1 MSRRLDS
8 RKINRRDVLRHGAGL
23 IGGAA
28 LAGMAP
34 RAFAQDTARI
44 RFGGYVESQEQL
56 TQTLA
61 TLKAYTDRNPG
72 VEIVPEFTNFGAFTD
87 KLATEAAG
95 GNAPDMFSVNVDL
108 LGEYARR
115 GVLAPLNGYIPKP
128 LDLSDYVDGAIK
140 AGTLGGQLYAIPN
153 DCIAPAI
160 TVKTAV
166 FEETGVPLPD
176 QMWTW
181 EQLAETAVAITKA
194 KGKRFWGLEDAGSNY
209 IPCDVF
215 LRGMGKSMF
224 TPERQFNF
232 SREDLT
238 EWFAYWAR
246 LRDAGG
252 IPPGEVQA
260 LANGDDPALTGLING
275 RAAMFASLT
284 DSFVGL
290 QALTEDDLV
299 LHMLPNGFQGG
310 TLQQHHYTYAGNS
323 TGLWTKS
330 PHKDRIVDVIRF
342 MHFEPAGI
350 ELYYRGSGMVPASKA
365 GRAALANEGTDS
377 DRKIIAY
384 IDLLQQNPAPPRYP
398 GITGMSGML
407 RRANEAVAFGKMK
420 PQEAADQFIGEAKAR
435 L

>member
-1 MSRRLDS
+1 MARMV
-8 RKINRRDVLRHGAGL
+8 NRRDVLMR
-23 IGGAA
+23 GGAA
-28 LAGMAP
+28 MGGLALAGLLP
-34 RAFAQDTARI
+34 RAGALAQAPARI

-115 GVLAPLNGYIPKP
+115 GVLDPLNAYIPNP
-128 LDLSDYVDGAIK
+128 LNLSDYVDGAIK
-140 AGTLGGQLYAIPN
+140 AGTLGGKLYAIPN

-160 TVKTAV
+160 TVKASIFTDA
-166 FEETGVPLPD
+166 GIPLPD

-181 EQLAETAVAITKA
+181 EQLAETAVALTKA
-194 KGKRFWGLEDAGSNY
+194 RGPRFWGLEDAGSNY

-224 TPERQFNF
+224 TPERQFGF
-232 SREDLT
+232 AREDLA

-252 IPPGEVQA
+252 IPPGDVQA
-260 LANGDDPALTGLING
+260 LSTGDDPSLTGLIAG
-275 RAAMFASLT
+275 RAAMFISLT

-290 QALTEDDLV
+290 QALTTDPLT
-299 LHMLPNGFQGG
+299 LHMLPNGFKGG
-310 TLQQHHYTYAGNS
+310 SLGQHHYTYAGNS
-323 TGLWTKS
+323 TGIWSKS
-330 PHKDRIVDVIRF
+330 PHKDRIIDIIRF
-342 MHFEPAGI
+342 IHFEPEGI

-365 GRAALANEGTDS
+365 GRAALATEGTDA
-377 DRKIIAY
+377 DRTIIAY

>member
-1 MSRRLDS
+1 MARMV
-8 RKINRRDVLRHGAGL
+8 NRRDVLLG
-23 IGGAA
+23 GGAA
-28 LAGMAP
+28 MGGLALAGLLP
-34 RAFAQDTARI
+34 RAGALAQAPARI

-115 GVLAPLNGYIPKP
+115 GVLDPLNAYIPNP
-128 LDLSDYVDGAIK
+128 LNLSDYVDGAIK
-140 AGTLGGQLYAIPN
+140 AGTLGGKLYAIPN

-160 TVKTAV
+160 TVKSSIFTDM
-166 FEETGVPLPD
+166 GVPLPD

-181 EQLAETAVAITKA
+181 EQLAETAVALTKA
-194 KGKRFWGLEDAGSNY
+194 KGPRFWGLEDAGSNY

-224 TPERQFNF
+224 TPERQFGF
-232 SREDLT
+232 AREDLA

-252 IPPGEVQA
+252 IPPGDVQA
-260 LANGDDPALTGLING
+260 LSTGDDPSLTGLIAG
-275 RAAMFASLT
+275 RAAMFISLT

-290 QALTEDDLV
+290 QALTTDPLV
-299 LHMLPNGFQGG
+299 LHMLPNGFKGG
-310 TLQQHHYTYAGNS
+310 SLGQHHYTYAGNS
-323 TGLWTKS
+323 TGIWSKS
-330 PHKDRIVDVIRF
+330 PHKDRIIDIIRF
-342 MHFEPAGI
+342 IHFEPEGI

-365 GRAALANEGTDS
+365 GRAALATEGS
-377 DRKIIAY
+377 DADRAIIAY